1 MGRLVS
7 FLRFNMSEIAQ
18 KIKKRNGDI
27 VDFDIRKIERA
38 LHGAFVEVKGK
49 SDDAL
54 IQAISASVAAKL
66 LQAFPRTVPS
76 VEHVQDFAEK
86 ELMLEGLFDVAK
98 AYIIYRYEHAK
109 IREERKQE
117 IARKIEQHEL
127 SVTKRSGKQEVFSLD
142 KIRRTLGYH
151 MVGIE
156 KDIDI
161 EAILRQCRLEVY
173 DGISTKD
180 VARVLTMIVRSMIE
194 YDPAYS
200 RLASNLLLDRLYRD
214 VLGADVSKETLAE
227 RHKQV
232 FQRNILWGVRKGIFD
247 PRMLSFDLE
256 KLADLFVI
264 ENDQLFEYMGLEIL
278 SSRYLLED
286 PETKQPMETPQML
299 WMRIAMGTSLPES
312 DARRDEVAKDFY
324 WVLSAFLYTPGGRT
338 LFQAGMVKA
347 QLSNCFL
354 NVVPDSL
361 DLIFKT
367 YSDNAQLLKWSGGT
381 GSSWTPVRATGSFI
395 KGTGVGSQGVV
406 PFLKIANDVNVS
418 INRSGKRRGAGC
430 VYLETWH
437 YDIEDF
443 LELRKN
449 TGDERRRT
457 HDIDTANWI
466 PDLFMKRVRDGK
478 HWTLFSPDETPDLHE
493 LYGKEFEK
501 RYEDYERRAER
512 GEMKLWRT
520 VVAKDVWKKMLT
532 MLFETGHPWITWKDP
547 SNLRSPQDHAGV
559 VHSSNLCTEITLN
572 TSADETAVC
581 NLGSLNFAKFV
592 VNGAFDQSLI
602 AKVTRIAVRMLD
614 NVIDINYYPIPEA
627 RRSNMRHR
635 PLGLG
640 IRGYHDALYLL
651 NINFDSKE
659 ALDFADE
666 SMEVVSY
673 HALLAS
679 SELARERG
687 TYASYKGSKWSRNI
701 LPQDTL
707 DILEAERGEKIPVS
721 RSGKLDWA
729 PVREHIRAFGM
740 RNSNVLAIAP
750 TASTANLVGCV
761 PCVEPIYKNIY
772 VKSNKEG
779 DFVVVNTHLVNDL
792 KKLGLW
798 NRDMLNQLKFHDGSI
813 QAIQGI
819 PAALKSKYKEV
830 FEIHSS
836 WLVEAAARR
845 GKWIDQ
851 SQSLNIF
858 FRNVSGRELSDIY
871 FRAWELGLK
880 TTYYLRTLG
889 ASQVEKSTV
898 STSEFGSTHKREKAD
913 ASPLAA
919 SVSES
924 SVSMIQ
930 PAVGIP
936 PATLPVQES
945 HSASQSTTASDAAPK
960 LCLIADPDCEACQG

>member
-1 MGRLVS
+1 
-7 FLRFNMSEIAQ
+7 
-18 KIKKRNGDI
+18 
-27 VDFDIRKIERA
+27 
-38 LHGAFVEVKGK
+38 
-49 SDDAL
+49 
-54 IQAISASVAAKL
+54 
-66 LQAFPRTVPS
+66 
-76 VEHVQDFAEK
+76 
-86 ELMLEGLFDVAK
+86 
-98 AYIIYRYEHAK
+98 
-109 IREERKQE
+109 
-117 IARKIEQHEL
+117 
-127 SVTKRSGKQEVFSLD
+127 
-142 KIRRTLGYH
+142 
-151 MVGIE
+151 
-156 KDIDI
+156 
-161 EAILRQCRLEVY
+161 
-173 DGISTKD
+173 
-180 VARVLTMIVRSMIE
+180 
-194 YDPAYS
+194 
-200 RLASNLLLDRLYRD
+200 
-214 VLGADVSKETLAE
+214 
-227 RHKQV
+227 
-232 FQRNILWGVRKGIFD
+232 
-247 PRMLSFDLE
+247 
-256 KLADLFVI
+256 
-264 ENDQLFEYMGLEIL
+264 
-278 SSRYLLED
+278 
-286 PETKQPMETPQML
+286 
-299 WMRIAMGTSLPES
+299 
-312 DARRDEVAKDFY
+312 
-324 WVLSAFLYTPGGRT
+324 
-338 LFQAGMVKA
+338 
-347 QLSNCFL
+347 
-354 NVVPDSL
+354 
-361 DLIFKT
+361 
-367 YSDNAQLLKWSGGT
+367 
-381 GSSWTPVRATGSFI
+381 
-395 KGTGVGSQGVV
+395 
-406 PFLKIANDVNVS
+406 
-418 INRSGKRRGAGC
+418 
-430 VYLETWH
+430 
-437 YDIEDF
+437 
-443 LELRKN
+443 
-449 TGDERRRT
+449 
-457 HDIDTANWI
+457 
-466 PDLFMKRVRDGK
+466 
-478 HWTLFSPDETPDLHE
+478 
-493 LYGKEFEK
+493 
-501 RYEDYERRAER
+501 
-512 GEMKLWRT
+512 
-520 VVAKDVWKKMLT
+520 
-532 MLFETGHPWITWKDP
+532 
-547 SNLRSPQDHAGV
+547 
-559 VHSSNLCTEITLN
+559 
-572 TSADETAVC
+572 
-581 NLGSLNFAKFV
+581 LGSLNFAKFV

-819 PAALKSKYKEV
+819 PAALKAKYKEV

-898 STSEFGSTHKREKAD
+898 STTEFGSTHNRAKSGVSPSTASLVAPPAAP
-913 ASPLAA
+913 ASPALDVPPA
-919 SVSES
+919 SLPVRESASASES
-924 SVSMIQ
+924 S
-930 PAVGIP
+930 
-936 PATLPVQES
+936 TLS
-945 HSASQSTTASDAAPK
+945 GSAPK